1 MRRIVLIGFAV
12 VLGGCASAS
21 HGRTGADSHRAVAA
35 FFPIAAT
42 LRALGGP
49 ALTVRDLTPPGVEPH
64 DLELTTDEMDSIL
77 DADLVVLM
85 GKGFQ
90 PAVERA
96 ARNRDGGAVFVLD
109 RLHSGSDPH
118 VWLDPATMRR
128 VVKILA
134 TSVDRVF
141 PADRTEMAS
150 RHARLERE
158 LQALDRDYRVGLA
171 HCDRSVIVT
180 AHEAFGRLAA
190 QYGLRQEAIA
200 GISPEQEPDPRRL
213 ADLADLVKRDGVTT
227 IFTES
232 LVSPKVAQTLGREAG
247 VKTAVLDPIESPRQ
261 GVTSFAGYLVAM
273 RQNLAVLR
281 TALGCR

>member
-118 VWLDPATMRR
+118 VWLDPATMQR

-247 VKTAVLDPIESPRQ
+247 VKTAVLDPIESPRH
-261 GVTSFAGYLVAM
+261 GATSFAGYLVAM

>member
-96 ARNRDGGAVFVLD
+96 ARNRDGGTVFVLD

-247 VKTAVLDPIESPRQ
+247 VKTAVLDPIESPRH